1 MPDTAARWPG
11 RVRGGWGG
19 QGHGRGWPSL
29 HAGGLEA
36 GGGAG
41 GQATAQPSGRTTAWR
56 APETRSPV
64 REEPGPGHRLRGPSP
79 APVDSPRAW
88 PGTEPGSP
96 DSRPQQQ
103 EAESTFPRAAPGPG
117 GACRQHSHKAIVRH
131 PLRGPQTTPAGPA
144 VREGARQLH
153 GLCEPHTRLSPQ
165 RQIRSSRSAHRGLG
179 GVTAPRIRVCTCV
192 PVHIAV
198 HAPRDTHRMVSCV
211 YKTR

>member
-1 MPDTAARWPG
+1 MARQGPRGVGWAGARPWVAEPARRRLGGRRLCWWPG
-11 RVRGGWGG
+11 HSAAQREDDSVACSRDTLPGARGTW
-19 QGHGRGWPSL
+19 RRPPS
-29 HAGGLEA
+29 A
-36 GGGAG
+36 
-41 GQATAQPSGRTTAWR
+41 RTL
-56 APETRSPV
+56 
-64 REEPGPGHRLRGPSP
+64 PGT
-79 APVDSPRAW
+79 PVDSPRAR

-179 GVTAPRIRVCTCV
+179 GVTAPRSRVCTCV